1 MQADREGR
9 HLEFAEAFD
18 NSEQKKLTIQEVDK
32 YATTTK
38 DDLSPETLKEL
49 SVQRATTNGCF
60 FTLKTLIKVYICN
73 ILETLAQRENSWAV
87 HCNLYILS
95 DSNCIT

>member
-49 SVQRATTNGCF
+49 SVQRATTNGFF

-73 ILETLAQRENSWAV
+73 MLETLAQKGNSCAAF
-87 HCNLYILS
+87 CNLNILS
-95 DSNCIT
+95 DSNHIT